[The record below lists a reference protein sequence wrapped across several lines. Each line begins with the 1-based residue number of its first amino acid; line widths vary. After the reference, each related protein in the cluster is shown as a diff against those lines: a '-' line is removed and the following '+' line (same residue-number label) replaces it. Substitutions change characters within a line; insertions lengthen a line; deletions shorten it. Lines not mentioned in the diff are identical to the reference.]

1 MDSIRSSARRPRPL
15 APQSPLRFESGT
27 IGQPLRLDLPA
38 RHFRVVGIRCLSRC
52 LVGTKL
58 RKSHENPRAGER
70 SGHLG
75 LRHARRGDAVARFKI
90 RNNAFGRVQRA
101 GECGSGI
108 DLGMGQD
115 HTAIR
120 VVPAALEG
128 RHRGI
133 GGPGPA
139 RVDVPDVGLGD
150 RVRRL
155 QYVAPV
161 WKRRGGIEQIRRC
174 LK

>member
-1 MDSIRSSARRPRPL
+1 MDSIRSSARAATSALSP
-15 APQSPLRFESGT
+15 SPLRFESGA

-38 RHFRVVGIRCLSRC
+38 RHFRVIGIRRLNRC
-52 LVGTKL
+52 LVGAQL
-58 RKSHENPRAGER
+58 RKSHEQPRAGECR
-70 SGHLG
+70 GHLG

-90 RNNAFGRVQRA
+90 RNNVFGRVQRV

-108 DLGMGQD
+108 DLCMGQD

-133 GGPGPA
+133 GGPV
-139 RVDVPDVGLGD
+139 RVDVPNVGLGD
-150 RVRRL
+150 GVRRL